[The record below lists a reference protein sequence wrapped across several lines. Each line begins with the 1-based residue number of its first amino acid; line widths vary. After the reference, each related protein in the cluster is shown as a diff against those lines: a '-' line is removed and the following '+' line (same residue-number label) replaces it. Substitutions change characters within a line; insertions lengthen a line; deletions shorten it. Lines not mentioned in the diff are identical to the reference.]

1 VKNVAHRG
9 YVMWSA
15 ATPVPAAVNPTL
27 PRKVCAG
34 HVRYYSDR
42 VDIALRDACEAVD
55 PTGAPNPM
63 YRHLRPVTDGT
74 VTDMRDLEV
83 RYAEFNK

>member
-1 VKNVAHRG
+1 
-9 YVMWSA
+9 MWSA